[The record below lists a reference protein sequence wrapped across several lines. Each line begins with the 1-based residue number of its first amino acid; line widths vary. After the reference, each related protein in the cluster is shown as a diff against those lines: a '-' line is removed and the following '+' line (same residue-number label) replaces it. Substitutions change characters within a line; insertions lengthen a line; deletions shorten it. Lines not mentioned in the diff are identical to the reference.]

1 MFLQNT
7 KWTNEKLSRNDILH
21 DRTPLMSF
29 ERITILLLRL
39 LSRNYDILFR
49 YYEIIPRTYD
59 LMSQTYESCMIYT
72 ITEKRKIINMWNW
85 RHVQLERSLPEILPP
100 FHFLSWFHLFLV
112 IWCDLPPGVG
122 GNLRFCS
129 VGPFHWWAK

>member
-7 KWTNEKLSRNDILH
+7 KWTNEKLSRIRDIAYIYILQ
-21 DRTPLMSF
+21 LMSF

-39 LSRNYDILFR
+39 LSR

-72 ITEKRKIINMWNW
+72 IIENRKIINLWNW
-85 RHVQLERSLPEILPP
+85 RHVQLQRSLPEILPP

-112 IWCDLPPGVG
+112 LWCDLPPRVG